1 MEDTM
6 EPEKKKQKK
15 IPLARLMV
23 IMAAVAVFL
32 YSGSQLLTYFLDN
45 YLNAKEQKDLI
56 DQAVVVL
63 PSQTTP
69 DQPELQVGSQDIADE
84 TEPSSVP
91 TEPVETAPIYVD
103 FETLKAQNE
112 DIVGWIYCPDT
123 NINYPIVQG
132 ESNQEYLRRSH
143 TGDYNHNGSIFMDF
157 RNLPDF
163 SDFNNIIYGHNMGDG
178 VMFGSLKKY
187 AKQDFYEKHP
197 TMWILTPD
205 KAFRLDLIAAM
216 VTPSDSETYELFS
229 YMDDLHARM
238 EYAVSKSDFDAGQID
253 ISQIQQVVTLST
265 CTYEY
270 ATARYV
276 VIGSMVE
283 VGYPEPPETE

>member
-1 MEDTM
+1 MES
-6 EPEKKKQKK
+6 EKRKRSKFPLVK
-15 IPLARLMV
+15 ILVLLVAG
-23 IMAAVAVFL
+23 AVFL

-45 YLNAKEQKDLI
+45 HNNAKEQQELI

-63 PSQTTP
+63 PPQTVPRQPQETQNVP
-69 DQPELQVGSQDIADE
+69 DVTGATEDS
-84 TEPSSVP
+84 TEPSEV
-91 TEPVETAPIYVD
+91 PVEMAPIYVD
-103 FETLKAQNE
+103 FETLQAQNP

-132 ESNQEYLRRSH
+132 ESNQEYLYRSH
-143 TGDYNHNGSIFMDF
+143 TGASNANGSIFMDF

-178 VMFGSLKKY
+178 IMFGTLRRY
-187 AKQDFYEKHP
+187 TKQAYYEEHP
-197 TMWILTPD
+197 TMWLLTPD
-205 KAFRLDLIAAM
+205 KAFRLDLIAAL
-216 VTPSDSETYELFS
+216 VTPSDSDTYELFS
-229 YMDDLHARM
+229 YIEDLHERL
-238 EYAVSKSDFDAGQID
+238 EYALSKSNFDAGEVD
-253 ISQIQQVVTLST
+253 ISQIPQIVTLST

-283 VGYPEPPETE
+283 VGYPVPPEVE

>member
-1 MEDTM
+1 M
-6 EPEKKKQKK
+6 EPEKKRKK
-15 IPLARLMV
+15 IPLARLLV
-23 IMAAVAVFL
+23 LLLAAAVFL
-32 YSGSQLLTYFLDN
+32 YSGTQLLTYFLDN
-45 YLNAKEQKDLI
+45 HNNAVEQQELI
-56 DQAVVVL
+56 DQAVVL
-63 PSQTTP
+63 IPQQTQPDSPRESQSATDATE
-69 DQPELQVGSQDIADE
+69 DDSAS
-84 TEPSSVP
+84 TEPS
-91 TEPVETAPIYVD
+91 EPPLEMAPIYVD
-103 FETLKAQNE
+103 FEELKGQNP

-132 ESNQEYLRRSH
+132 ESNQEYLYRSH
-143 TGDYNHNGSIFMDF
+143 TGARNANGSIFMDF

-163 SDFNNIIYGHNMGDG
+163 SDFNNIIYGHNMGHG
-178 VMFGSLKKY
+178 IMFGTLRQY
-187 AKQDFYEKHP
+187 TTQEFYEEHP

-205 KAFRLDLIAAM
+205 KAFRLNLIAAL

-229 YMDDLHARM
+229 YIEELHERL
-238 EYAVSKSDFDAGQID
+238 EYVLPKSNFNAGEID
-253 ISQIQQVVTLST
+253 ISEIKQIVTLST